1 LDRPRVRPGE
11 SEAGLLLA
19 RPRRLGYDAAMTDV
33 LAQLRTRAKAR
44 RARIVL
50 PETGDPRTVAAR
62 DLLLRDGLCDVVWVD
77 DPARDPRLP
86 EVARLLHER
95 RKHKGLDEVQA
106 RALAAQPVMFGAGL
120 VALGHAD
127 AGVTGAAHATADVIR
142 AGLFC
147 IGTAA
152 AIPLVSSMF
161 LMVRGSEV
169 LSFAD
174 CGVVPDPDI
183 DQLVHIAAATA
194 DNHRRFTGEQPRVAF
209 LSFSTRGSAS
219 HEKVDKMRTAA
230 ARFRERHPAIASDG
244 ELQFDAAYVPAVAA
258 RKCADSPLQGRGNVF
273 LFPDL
278 DAGNIAYKLTERIA
292 GFQAFGPL
300 LQGLAKPY
308 LDLSRGCKAEDI
320 AGVAI
325 IASAMLD

>member
-1 LDRPRVRPGE
+1 
-11 SEAGLLLA
+11 
-19 RPRRLGYDAAMTDV
+19 MTDV
-33 LAQLRTRAKAR
+33 LNQLRERARAR

-50 PETGDPRTVAAR
+50 PETGDPRTVQAR
-62 DLLLRDGLCDVVWVD
+62 ALLEADRLCEVVWVD
-77 DPARDPRLP
+77 DPRTDARLP
-86 EVARLLHER
+86 QVAAHLFAR
-95 RKHKGLDEVQA
+95 RRHKGLTEAQA
-106 RALAAQPVMFGAGL
+106 LELAAQPVMFGAGL

-147 IGTAA
+147 LGTAK

-174 CGVVPDPDI
+174 CGVVPDPDA

-194 DNHRRFTGEQPRVAF
+194 ANHRRFTGEEPRVAF
-209 LSFSTRGSAS
+209 LSFSTRGSAE
-219 HEKVDKMRTAA
+219 HAKVQKVRAA
-230 ARFRERHPAIASDG
+230 AAKFRAAFPAIASDG
-244 ELQFDAAYVPAVAA
+244 ELQFDAAYVPAVAQ
-258 RKCADSPLQGRGNVF
+258 RKCADSPLQGRANV
-273 LFPDL
+273 LVFPDL
-278 DAGNIAYKLTERIA
+278 DAGNIAYKLTERLG
-292 GFQAFGPL
+292 GFAAFGPL

-320 AGVAI
+320 AGVAV

>member
-1 LDRPRVRPGE
+1 
-11 SEAGLLLA
+11 
-19 RPRRLGYDAAMTDV
+19 MTDV
-33 LAQLRTRAKAR
+33 LASLRDRARRR

-50 PETGDPRTVAAR
+50 PETSDPRTVAAR
-62 DLLLRDGLCDVVWVD
+62 RLLEADGLCDVVWVE
-77 DPARDPRLP
+77 DPKTDPRLP

-95 RKHKGLDEVQA
+95 RKHKGLGEAEA
-106 RALAAQPVMFGAGL
+106 RALATQPVMFGAGL

-147 IGTAA
+147 LGTAP

-174 CGVVPDPDI
+174 CGVVPDPDA

-194 DNHRRFTGEQPRVAF
+194 ANHRRFTGEEPRVAF
-209 LSFSTRGSAS
+209 LSFSTRGSAE
-219 HEKVDKMRTAA
+219 HAKVQKVRAA
-230 ARFRERHPAIASDG
+230 AAKFRAAFPAIASDG
-244 ELQFDAAYVPAVAA
+244 ELQFDAAYVPAVAQ
-258 RKCADSPLQGRGNVF
+258 RKCADSPLQGRANV
-273 LFPDL
+273 LVFPDL
-278 DAGNIAYKLTERIA
+278 DAGNIAYKLTERLG
-292 GFQAFGPL
+292 GFAAFGPL
-300 LQGLAKPY
+300 LQGLARPY

-320 AGVAI
+320 AGVAV

>member
-1 LDRPRVRPGE
+1 
-11 SEAGLLLA
+11 
-19 RPRRLGYDAAMTDV
+19 MIDV
-33 LAQLRTRAKAR
+33 LASLRDRARRR

-50 PETGDPRTVAAR
+50 PETSDPRTVAAR
-62 DLLLRDGLCDVVWVD
+62 RLLEADGLCDVVWVD
-77 DPARDPRLP
+77 DPKTDPRLP

-95 RKHKGLDEVQA
+95 RKHKGLGEAEA
-106 RALAAQPVMFGAGL
+106 RTLAAQPVMFGAGL

-147 IGTAA
+147 LGTAK

-169 LSFAD
+169 LSL
-174 CGVVPDPDI
+174 PDPDA

-194 DNHRRFTGEQPRVAF
+194 ANHRRFTGEEPRVAF
-209 LSFSTRGSAS
+209 LSFSTRGSAE
-219 HEKVDKMRTAA
+219 HAKVQKVRAA
-230 ARFRERHPAIASDG
+230 AAKFRAAFPAIASDG
-244 ELQFDAAYVPAVAA
+244 ELQFDAAYVPAVAQ
-258 RKCADSPLQGRGNVF
+258 RKCADSPLQGRANV
-273 LFPDL
+273 LVFPDL
-278 DAGNIAYKLTERIA
+278 DAGNIAYKLTERLG
-292 GFQAFGPL
+292 GFAAYGPL

-308 LDLSRGCKAEDI
+308 LDLSRGCKADDI
-320 AGVAI
+320 AGVAV

>member
-1 LDRPRVRPGE
+1 
-11 SEAGLLLA
+11 
-19 RPRRLGYDAAMTDV
+19 MTDV
-33 LAQLRTRAKAR
+33 LASLRDRARRR

-50 PETGDPRTVAAR
+50 PETSDPRTVAAR
-62 DLLLRDGLCDVVWVD
+62 RLLEADGLCDVVWVE
-77 DPARDPRLP
+77 DPKTDPRLP

-95 RKHKGLDEVQA
+95 RKHKGLGEAEA

-147 IGTAA
+147 LGTAP

-161 LMVRGSEV
+161 LMVRGSDV

-174 CGVVPDPDI
+174 CGVVPDPDA

-194 DNHRRFTGEQPRVAF
+194 ANHRRFTGEEPRVAF
-209 LSFSTRGSAS
+209 LSFSTRGSAE
-219 HEKVDKMRTAA
+219 HAKVQKVRAA
-230 ARFRERHPAIASDG
+230 AAKFRAAFPAIASDG
-244 ELQFDAAYVPAVAA
+244 ELQFDAAYVPAVAQ
-258 RKCADSPLQGRGNVF
+258 RKCADSPLQGRANV
-273 LFPDL
+273 LVFPDL
-278 DAGNIAYKLTERIA
+278 DAGNIAYKLTERLG
-292 GFQAFGPL
+292 GFAAFGPL

-320 AGVAI
+320 AGVAV

>member
-1 LDRPRVRPGE
+1 
-11 SEAGLLLA
+11 
-19 RPRRLGYDAAMTDV
+19 MTDV
-33 LAQLRTRAKAR
+33 LASLRDRARRR

-50 PETGDPRTVAAR
+50 PETSDPRTVAAR
-62 DLLLRDGLCDVVWVD
+62 RLLEADGLCDVVWVD
-77 DPARDPRLP
+77 DPKSDPRLP

-95 RKHKGLDEVQA
+95 RKHKGLGEAEA

-147 IGTAA
+147 LGTAP

-174 CGVVPDPDI
+174 CGVVPDPDA

-194 DNHRRFTGEQPRVAF
+194 ANHRRFTGEEPRVAF
-209 LSFSTRGSAS
+209 LSFSTRGSAE
-219 HEKVDKMRTAA
+219 HAKVQKVRAA
-230 ARFRERHPAIASDG
+230 AAKFRAAFPAIASDG
-244 ELQFDAAYVPAVAA
+244 ELQFDAAYVPAVAQ
-258 RKCADSPLQGRGNVF
+258 RKCADSPLQGRANV
-273 LFPDL
+273 LVFPDL
-278 DAGNIAYKLTERIA
+278 DAGNIAYKLTERLG
-292 GFQAFGPL
+292 GFGAFGPL

-320 AGVAI
+320 AGVAV